1 MVTEAEISALDSLLN
16 RSSKITIISHFNAD
30 GDAVGSSMGA
40 YHFLKMRRKNVNVI
54 LPNVIADYLQ
64 FLNPSDNPILF
75 FKENRE
81 ECIDIINE
89 SDLILCLDLN
99 GFNRT
104 EYLEDVLLQTTAK
117 KVLIDHHLNPKVEEF
132 DLVISRIETS
142 SASELL
148 FWILM
153 GMPEIN
159 HAVNRMTLE
168 CATALYTGMMTD
180 TNNFSNSVLPS
191 TFQMASKLLERGV
204 EKMRIQE
211 TVLNCYSADRM
222 RLMGH
227 ILKDRMV
234 YMPDAGVAY
243 VTLSQRDKLSY
254 NFQNG
259 DSEGFVNLP
268 LSILGVN
275 ISAFF
280 SESHNGERP
289 YVKVSF
295 RSKGDY
301 DVNLFAQRYFNG
313 GGHKNASGG
322 KLYMP
327 LRRVPKYFERVLKE
341 YLQK

>member
-1 MVTEAEISALDSLLN
+1 MVKVEEIQELDSMLKN
-16 RSSKITIISHFNAD
+16 ASKITIVSHYNPD

-40 YHFLKMRRKNVNVI
+40 YHFIKNRGKNVNVVI
-54 LPNVIADYLQ
+54 PNVIADYLQ
-64 FLNPSDNPILF
+64 FLNPSDAPILF
-75 FKENRE
+75 YRENPELCRNT
-81 ECIDIINE
+81 ISD
-89 SDLILCLDLN
+89 SDLIICLDLN

-104 EYLEDVLLQTTAK
+104 EFLEEILLQSTAK
-117 KVLIDHHLNPKVEEF
+117 KVLIDHHLNPKREEF
-132 DLVISRIETS
+132 DFVISQTETS

-153 GMPEIN
+153 GMPEVSQDVQKLSI
-159 HAVNRMTLE
+159 E

-180 TNNFSNSVLPS
+180 TNNFNNSVLPS
-191 TFQMASKLLERGV
+191 TFQMASMLIERGV
-204 EKMRIQE
+204 NKMKVQE

-227 ILKDRMV
+227 LLRNKMC
-234 YMPDAGVAY
+234 YLPDLGSAY
-243 VTLSQRDKLSY
+243 IMLTQREKSLF

-275 ISAFF
+275 ISALF
-280 SESHNGERP
+280 SESYNGEQT
-289 YVKVSF
+289 YVKVSL

-301 DVNLFAQRYFNG
+301 DVNMFARKYFNG

-322 KLYMP
+322 KLFMP
-327 LRRVPKYFERVLKE
+327 LRKVPKYFESVLKE